1 MTFPFDIALVWLEL
15 AGVFFFAVSGS
26 LLAARKR
33 FDLIG
38 SLLLASLV
46 SLGGG
51 VIRDIILGTT
61 PAAFTNPAYLA
72 PPVLATVLV
81 YFLFSSVQRFT
92 SLLTLFDAG
101 GLALFCITGTVK
113 AIGFGMNPIAAVLLG
128 VTTAVGG
135 GLLRDITAN
144 EVPQLFDARDLYALP
159 AFSGATLT
167 TLLWVTGTFNALTAG
182 AVAAV
187 VFTFRVVAWRRSWYV
202 PLAVHGWHRRGVEGP
217 VGPGGGTGGTGG
229 AGGSSGGGPA
239 GGAGGGSGAPRD

>member
-1 MTFPFDIALVWLEL
+1 MTFPFDIALVWLDL

-26 LLAARKR
+26 LLAARKQ
-33 FDLIG
+33 FDVVG

-51 VIRDIILGTT
+51 VIRDIILNSV
-61 PAAFTNPAYLA
+61 PAAFTNPAYLI

-92 SLLTLFDAG
+92 SLLVLFDAG
-101 GLALFCITGTVK
+101 GLALFCITGTLK
-113 AIGFGMNPIAAVLLG
+113 ALSFGINPVAAVLLG

-159 AFSGATLT
+159 AFSGAALT
-167 TLLWVTGTFNALTAG
+167 AVLWVTGTFNALTACC
-182 AVAAV
+182 VAAV
-187 VFTFRVVAWRRSWYV
+187 AFAFRVVAWRRSWYI
-202 PLAVHGWHRRGVEGP
+202 PLAVRGWQRSGSP
-217 VGPGGGTGGTGG
+217 TGEWRT
-229 AGGSSGGGPA
+229 
-239 GGAGGGSGAPRD
+239 RD

>member
-1 MTFPFDIALVWLEL
+1 MTFSFDIALVWLDL

-26 LLAARKR
+26 LLAARKQ
-33 FDLIG
+33 FDIIG

-51 VIRDIILGTT
+51 VIRDIILNAGP

-72 PPVLATVLV
+72 PPLLATVLV

-101 GLALFCITGTVK
+101 GLALFCITGTLK
-113 AIGFGMNPIAAVLLG
+113 ALSFGMNPVAAILMG

-159 AFSGATLT
+159 ALVGAALTTALWHSGA
-167 TLLWVTGTFNALTAG
+167 FSPATAG

-187 VFTFRVVAWRRSWYV
+187 VFAFRVVAWRRSWHV
-202 PLAVHGWHRRGVEGP
+202 PLAVRGWQRLGLDTSEYRG
-217 VGPGGGTGGTGG
+217 
-229 AGGSSGGGPA
+229 
-239 GGAGGGSGAPRD
+239 RD

>member
-1 MTFPFDIALVWLEL
+1 MTISFNAVQVWLDL

-26 LLAARKR
+26 LLAARKQ
-33 FDLIG
+33 FDILG

-51 VIRDIILGTT
+51 VIRDIILNSGP

-81 YFLFSSVQRFT
+81 YFLFSSVQRYT
-92 SLLTLFDAG
+92 SLLILFDAG
-101 GLALFCITGTVK
+101 GLALFCITGTLK
-113 AIGFGMNPIAAVLLG
+113 ALSAGMNPVAAVLLG

-144 EVPQLFDARDLYALP
+144 EVPQLFDPKDLYALP
-159 AFSGATLT
+159 AFTGAALT
-167 TLLWVTGTFNALTAG
+167 TTLWVSGSFNAVSAG

-187 VFTFRVVAWRRSWYV
+187 VFAFRVTAWRRSWRV
-202 PLAVHGWHRRGVEGP
+202 PLAVRGWHRLGL
-217 VGPGGGTGGTGG
+217 
-229 AGGSSGGGPA
+229 GPA
-239 GGAGGGSGAPRD
+239 ENGARD

>member
-1 MTFPFDIALVWLEL
+1 MTFSFDIALVWLDL

-26 LLAARKR
+26 LLAARKQ
-33 FDLIG
+33 FDIIG

-51 VIRDIILGTT
+51 VLRDIILNAGP
-61 PAAFTNPAYLA
+61 PAAFSNPAYLV
-72 PPVLATVLV
+72 PPLLATVLV

-101 GLALFCITGTVK
+101 GLALFCITGTLK
-113 AIGFGMNPIAAVLLG
+113 AISLGMNPLAAVLLG

-144 EVPQLFDARDLYALP
+144 EVPQLFDSGDLYALP

-167 TLLWVTGTFNALTAG
+167 SVLWVTGSFNAVTACL
-182 AVAAV
+182 VAAV
-187 VFTFRVVAWRRSWYV
+187 VFAFRVVAWRRSWYV
-202 PLAVHGWHRRGVEGP
+202 PLAVQGWHRPGP
-217 VGPGGGTGGTGG
+217 DGGE
-229 AGGSSGGGPA
+229 A
-239 GGAGGGSGAPRD
+239 RVRN

>member
-1 MTFPFDIALVWLEL
+1 MTFSFDIALVWLDL

-26 LLAARKR
+26 LLAARKQ
-33 FDLIG
+33 FDIIG

-51 VIRDIILGTT
+51 VLRDIILNAGP
-61 PAAFTNPAYLA
+61 PAAFSNPAYLA
-72 PPVLATVLV
+72 PPLLATVLV

-101 GLALFCITGTVK
+101 GLALFCITGTLK
-113 AIGFGMNPIAAVLLG
+113 ALSFGMNPVAAILLG

-159 AFSGATLT
+159 AFLGAALT
-167 TLLWVTGTFNALTAG
+167 TSLWHSGLFSPATAG

-187 VFTFRVVAWRRSWYV
+187 VFAFRVVAWRRSWHV
-202 PLAVHGWHRRGVEGP
+202 PLAVRGWHRLGLDTSEYRG
-217 VGPGGGTGGTGG
+217 
-229 AGGSSGGGPA
+229 
-239 GGAGGGSGAPRD
+239 RD